1 MEPGEYMKK
10 LINKINHWRFDK
22 KMQLLMTITVTLT
35 TMLMLIVSTVSSV
48 TFMKEQSVE
57 LVQEQNN
64 TIEENLNNSLDNY
77 KSLAWAIVLNNSIQ
91 NYLKGD
97 RLLASVD
104 AYDFLSSISNMYSNL
119 NFVTVI
125 DEQNENYIYR
135 GKTAISATSFLQVYQ
150 LDYNKCKSVQSSTI
164 KISYNNAYYK
174 GKQYSLNIYF
184 PLYDTERIF
193 KELGL
198 LCMNFSDPNLD
209 MILHSDKNSAIDTAV
224 VDMDGMI
231 IASRDESEIG
241 QYVNYTEDIRKNTDR
256 FSRDGKMYTFQKL
269 KGWDLYVVS
278 CTPTIE
284 LYKSSISTI
293 LAMTVILIL
302 ILFISTRITKS
313 FIRKTYKPLDK
324 VLSKM
329 DDVAAGT
336 LDTRINVGHMGE
348 DFMKLAVGFNTM
360 MDRIQLLMEQVKEEQ
375 HQVEQIRFNA
385 LQSQIQP
392 HFLYNTLECIH
403 WQAMVD
409 GNKEIST
416 LVKAL
421 AKYYRICLSN
431 GKDVISLEMEL
442 DHIKNYLI
450 IQNTRYDN
458 IIESVFDVDSE
469 IEDTKIPK
477 LTLQPLVENSIYHG
491 MKVQEGK
498 KGTLF
503 VSAGREEEHILI
515 TISDTGSGMDE
526 KTIAEMNQKIS
537 EYEDTFG
544 YGVRNVNK
552 RIELLYGKKYGL
564 HYLKNESGGV
574 TVEIRV
580 PYVTEMKEDA

>member
-1 MEPGEYMKK
+1 MKK
-10 LINKINHWRFDK
+10 IINKISHWRFDK

-48 TFMKEQSVE
+48 TFMKEQAIE

-64 TIEENLNNSLDNY
+64 TIEENLSSSLNNY
-77 KSLAWAIVLNNSIQ
+77 KSLALAVVLNNSVQ
-91 NYLKGD
+91 KYFKGD
-97 RLLASVD
+97 RALAFVD
-104 AYDFLSSISNMYSNL
+104 AYDFLASILNMNSNL
-119 NFVTVI
+119 NFITVI
-125 DEQNENYIYR
+125 DEHSENYIYK
-135 GKTAISATSFLQVYQ
+135 GKTAIAATSFLQVYQ
-150 LDYNKCKSVQSSTI
+150 MDYSRSKSVQNSTI
-164 KISYNNAYYK
+164 KISYNNSYYK
-174 GKQYSLNIYF
+174 GAQYSLNIYF

-198 LCMNFSDPNLD
+198 LCMNFTDPNLD
-209 MILHSDKNSAIDTAV
+209 MILNNDKNSAIDTAV
-224 VDMDGMI
+224 VDIDGMVM
-231 IASRDESEIG
+231 ASSDEVKIG
-241 QYVNYTEDIRKNTDR
+241 EYVNYIKYIRKNTER
-256 FSRDGKMYTFQKL
+256 FTKDGKMYTFQKL
-269 KGWDLYVVS
+269 NGWDLYVVS

-293 LAMTVILIL
+293 LVMTVILVL
-302 ILFISTRITKS
+302 ILFVSTRITKS
-313 FIRKTYKPLDK
+313 FIKKTYKPLDK

-336 LDTRINVGHMGE
+336 LDTRIDVGHMGE
-348 DFMKLAVGFNTM
+348 DFMKLAVGFNVM

-458 IIESVFDVDSE
+458 IIESVFDIDGE

-477 LTLQPLVENSIYHG
+477 LTLQPSVENSIYHG

-526 KTIAEMNQKIS
+526 KTIEEMNQKIS

-580 PYVTEMKEDA
+580 PYVTEVKEDA

>member
-1 MEPGEYMKK
+1 MRKI
-10 LINKINHWRFDK
+10 INKISHWRFDQ
-22 KMQLLMTITVTLT
+22 KMQLLMTVTVTLT
-35 TMLMLIVSTVSSV
+35 TMLMLTVSTVSSV
-48 TFMKEQSVE
+48 TFMKEQAIE
-57 LVQEQNN
+57 FVQEQNN
-64 TIEENLNNSLDNY
+64 TIEENLSSSLNNY
-77 KSLAWAIVLNNSIQ
+77 KSLALAVVLNNSVQ
-91 NYLKGD
+91 KYFKGD
-97 RLLASVD
+97 RTRAFVD
-104 AYDFLSSISNMYSNL
+104 AYDFLSSILNMNSNL
-119 NFVTVI
+119 NFITVI
-125 DEQNENYIYR
+125 DEHSENYIYK
-135 GKTAISATSFLQVYQ
+135 GKTAIAATSFLQVYQ
-150 LDYNKCKSVQSSTI
+150 MDYNKAKSVQDSTI
-164 KISYNNAYYK
+164 KISYNNSYYK
-174 GKQYSLNIYF
+174 GMQYSLNIYF

-198 LCMNFSDPNLD
+198 LCMNFTDPNLD
-209 MILHSDKNSAIDTAV
+209 MILNNDKNSAIETTV
-224 VDMDGMI
+224 VDIDGMI
-231 IASRDESEIG
+231 MASSDETKIG
-241 QYVNYTEDIRKNTDR
+241 EYVNYIKYIRKNTER
-256 FSRDGKMYTFQKL
+256 FIKDGKMYTFQKL

-293 LAMTVILIL
+293 LVMTVILVL

-313 FIRKTYKPLDK
+313 FIKKTYKPLDK

-336 LDTRINVGHMGE
+336 LDTRINVDHMGE
-348 DFMKLAVGFNTM
+348 DFVKLAVGFNVM
-360 MDRIQLLMEQVKEEQ
+360 MDRIQLLMKQVKEEQ

-409 GNKEIST
+409 GNREVST

-442 DHIKNYLI
+442 DHIRNYLI

-458 IIESVFDVDSE
+458 IIESVFDIDGE

-503 VSAGREEEHILI
+503 VSAGKEDDHILI
-515 TISDTGSGMDE
+515 TVSDTGSGMDE
-526 KTIAEMNQKIS
+526 KTIEEMNQKIS

-552 RIELLYGKKYGL
+552 RIELLYGKQYGL

-580 PYVTEMKEDA
+580 PYVTEVKEDA

>member
-1 MEPGEYMKK
+1 MKK
-10 LINKINHWRFDK
+10 IINKIRHWRFDQ
-22 KMQLLMTITVTLT
+22 KMQLLMTVTVTLT

-48 TFMKEQSVE
+48 TFMKEQAVE

-64 TIEENLNNSLDNY
+64 TIEENLNSSLDNY
-77 KSLAWAIVLNNSIQ
+77 KSLALAIVLNNSVQ
-91 NYLKGD
+91 KYLKED
-97 RLLASVD
+97 RLSASAD
-104 AYDFLSSISNMYSNL
+104 AYSFLSSISDMYANL
-119 NFVTVI
+119 NFIAVI
-125 DEQNENYIYR
+125 DEQDEDYLYR
-135 GKTAISATSFLQVYQ
+135 GKIAIASTSFLQVYQ
-150 LDYNKCKSVQSSTI
+150 LDYKKCKAVQNSTI
-164 KISYNNAYYK
+164 KISYNNAYYN
-174 GKQYSLNIYF
+174 GKQHTLNIYF

-193 KELGL
+193 RELGL
-198 LCMNFSDPNLD
+198 LCMNFTDPNLD
-209 MILHSDKNSAIDTAV
+209 MILHSDKNAAIQTTVIDK
-224 VDMDGMI
+224 DGMI
-231 IASRDESEIG
+231 LADGDENKIG
-241 QYVNYTEDIRKNTDR
+241 QYVNYIESIRKNTDR
-256 FSRDGKMYTFQKL
+256 FVKAGKMYTFQKL
-269 KGWDLYVVS
+269 GGWDLYVVS
-278 CTPTIE
+278 STPTIE

-293 LAMTVILIL
+293 LAMAVILLL
-302 ILFISTRITKS
+302 ILLISTRITKS

-329 DDVAAGT
+329 DDVASGT

-348 DFMKLAVGFNTM
+348 DFMKLAVGFNAM
-360 MDRIQLLMEQVKEEQ
+360 MDRIQLLMQQVKEEQ

-442 DHIKNYLI
+442 EHIKNYLI

-458 IIESVFDVDSE
+458 IIESVFDIDHE

-503 VSAGREEEHILI
+503 VSAGREKEHILI

-526 KTIAEMNQKIS
+526 KTIEEMNQKIS

-552 RIELLYGKKYGL
+552 RIELLYGKAYGL

-580 PYVTEMKEDA
+580 PYVTEIKEDA

>member
-1 MEPGEYMKK
+1 MKK
-10 LINKINHWRFDK
+10 IINKISHWRFDR

-48 TFMKEQSVE
+48 TFMKEQAIE
-57 LVQEQNN
+57 LVQEQNK
-64 TIEENLNNSLDNY
+64 TIEENLSSSLDNY
-77 KSLAWAIVLNNSIQ
+77 KSLALAVVLNNSVQ
-91 NYLKGD
+91 KYLKED
-97 RLLASVD
+97 WLSASID
-104 AYDFLSSISNMYSNL
+104 AYDFLSSICNMYSNL
-119 NFVTVI
+119 NFITVI

-135 GKTAISATSFLQVYQ
+135 GKTTIAATYFLQVYQ
-150 LDYNKCKSVQSSTI
+150 LDYNKCKPVQDCTI
-164 KISYNNAYYK
+164 KISYNNAYYN

-184 PLYDTERIF
+184 PLYDTEIIF

-198 LCMNFSDPNLD
+198 LCMNFADPNLD
-209 MILHSDKNSAIDTAV
+209 MILHSDNNSAIDTAV
-224 VDMDGMI
+224 IDMDGMI
-231 IASRDESEIG
+231 IASGDETKIG
-241 QYVNYTEDIRKNTDR
+241 EYVNYIKYIRKNTER
-256 FSRDGKMYTFQKL
+256 FTKDGKMYTFQKL

-293 LAMTVILIL
+293 LVMTVILIL
-302 ILFISTRITKS
+302 ILLISTRITKS

-324 VLSKM
+324 VLGKM
-329 DDVAAGT
+329 DDVASGT

-348 DFMKLAVGFNTM
+348 DFMKLAVGFNAM
-360 MDRIQLLMEQVKEEQ
+360 MDRIQLLMKQVKEEQ
-375 HQVEQIRFNA
+375 HQIEQIRFNA

-442 DHIKNYLI
+442 EHIKNYLI

-458 IIESVFDVDSE
+458 IIKSVFDIDRE

-503 VSAGREEEHILI
+503 VSAGKEEEHILI

-526 KTIAEMNQKIS
+526 KTIEEMNQKIS

-564 HYLKNESGGV
+564 HYLRNESGGV

-580 PYVTEMKEDA
+580 PYVTEMKEDT